1 MAKAKAPAPKV
12 GGPSQDLTPRG
23 NLPDASVI
31 PEWRQFGYGAE
42 GPAAPKPAPKK
53 PGGKYAGGRIKKMAE
68 GGMTDEEKYGK
79 VGAEI
84 RRLDPEAYKNRK
96 DRSAEANLRL
106 LKELRE
112 KSRGTRKMDTKEFI
126 EKYKESDTPA
136 GRVTKTETKT
146 MMEPRRAGQGMSQ
159 IRGMMGGDGEESP
172 AMARIRMAREM
183 AKSKGPSTRATPAQG
198 MSMAER
204 RMREAG
210 RMNKGGSVK
219 KYAKGGVTY
228 SMGGNVSKRADGIA
242 KKGRTRCK
250 MV

>member
-79 VGAEI
+79 VGAAI

-112 KSRGTRKMDTKEFI
+112 KARGTRKMDTKEFI
-126 EKYKESDTPA
+126 EKYEESDTPA
-136 GRVTKTETKT
+136 GRITETKTKT
-146 MMEPRRAGQGMSQ
+146 MMEPRRAGQGISQ
-159 IRGMMGGDGEESP
+159 IRSMISGDDEESP
-172 AMARIRMAREM
+172 AMKNIRIAREM
-183 AKSKGPSTRATPAQG
+183 ARSKGPGSRYTPAQG

-210 RMNKGGSVK
+210 RMNMGGSVK
-219 KYAKGGVTY
+219 KYAKGG
-228 SMGGNVSKRADGIA
+228 SVSSASRRADGIA
-242 KKGRTRCK
+242 KKGKTKGR

>member
-1 MAKAKAPAPKV
+1 VAKAKAPAPKV

-112 KSRGTRKMDTKEFI
+112 KSRGTRNEMPTSSGARSGGRGSKPGSARVGSGRYDDPTSSYGE
-126 EKYKESDTPA
+126 
-136 GRVTKTETKT
+136 RVTA
-146 MMEPRRAGQGMSQ
+146 PLRAFSDIFGRRREEGVMKNMGVDRVEAARRLANLDKVRKSEGMKH
-159 IRGMMGGDGEESP
+159 GGD
-172 AMARIRMAREM
+172 
-183 AKSKGPSTRATPAQG
+183 
-198 MSMAER
+198 
-204 RMREAG
+204 
-210 RMNKGGSVK
+210 VK

>member
-1 MAKAKAPAPKV
+1 MASEFGKAFQEARAKAKKE
-12 GGPSQDLTPRG
+12 GRD
-23 NLPDASVI
+23 PDKEVF
-31 PEWRQFGYGAE
+31 EF
-42 GPAAPKPAPKK
+42 
-53 PGGKYAGGRIKKMAE
+53 GGKKFKAEMA
-68 GGMTDEEKYGK
+68 
-79 VGAEI
+79 
-84 RRLDPEAYKNRK
+84 
-96 DRSAEANLRL
+96 
-106 LKELRE
+106 
-112 KSRGTRKMDTKEFI
+112 KSSPSRKMGTEEFVK
-126 EKYKESDTPA
+126 KYEESDTPA

-183 AKSKGPSTRATPAQG
+183 AKSKGPSTRATSAQG